1 MLRGEL
7 RSFTAVTSY
16 LLKAAP
22 LMSPEGDAVGHAEI
36 ELTRHG
42 NGILVQ
48 EFEVDVA
55 GLSTGALVRV
65 LVDGERV
72 GAFRTDS
79 RGTAEFEQYR
89 PRRRPLGEI
98 GGLDRRGS
106 AGPPG

>member
-1 MLRGEL
+1 
-7 RSFTAVTSY
+7 
-16 LLKAAP
+16 
-22 LMSPEGDAVGHAEI
+22 MSPEGDAVSHAEI

-79 RGTAEFEQYR
+79 RGTAEFEQYGR
-89 PRRRPLGEI
+89 VAGR
-98 GGLDRRGS
+98 S
-106 AGPPG
+106 AKSGTSTAWPPG